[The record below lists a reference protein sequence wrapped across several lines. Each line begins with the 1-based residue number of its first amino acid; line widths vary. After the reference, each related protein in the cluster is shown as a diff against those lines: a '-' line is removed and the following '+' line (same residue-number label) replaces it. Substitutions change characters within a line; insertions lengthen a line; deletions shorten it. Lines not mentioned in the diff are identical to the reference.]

1 MSARYLIALAA
12 AVLVLSFAGCSQQ
25 QQELVTGQASYDGQQ
40 VDLGAAADEP
50 VVKEYEVLLKER
62 DGEDVAFFPQAFA
75 ASAGDTVRLVF
86 LFQEPHFISIEGAGV
101 AERVQAGAIEF
112 VAPGR
117 GEYDVRCWDCEDDP
131 LAVVIIN

>member
-1 MSARYLIALAA
+1 MSARYLAALAVV
-12 AVLVLSFAGCSQQ
+12 VLVLSFAGCSR
-25 QQELVTGQASYDGQQ
+25 QELVTGQASYEGQQ
-40 VDLGAAADEP
+40 VDLGATAEDAA
-50 VVKEYEVLLKER
+50 VKEYEVLLRER
-62 DGEDVAFFPQAFA
+62 DGEDVSFFPQTFA

-112 VAPGR
+112 VAPER

-131 LAVVIIN
+131 LAVVIVS